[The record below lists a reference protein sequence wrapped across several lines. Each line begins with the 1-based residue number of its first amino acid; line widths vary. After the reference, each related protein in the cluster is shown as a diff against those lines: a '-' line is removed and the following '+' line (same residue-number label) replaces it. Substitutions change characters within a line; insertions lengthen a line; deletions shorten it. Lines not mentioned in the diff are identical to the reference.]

1 MMKSGKVRAVTVDHF
16 AKFKNQYAELKD
28 HKWAYSVDLVTCFS
42 GDKLFYSLTRTSS
55 AEARY

>member
-28 HKWAYSVDLVTCFS
+28 HK
-42 GDKLFYSLTRTSS
+42 
-55 AEARY
+55 